1 MGNRLVKKILWAD
14 FFLGFFTGAAGLI
27 LYPILTSFLGLPTW
41 LIIIIAAVTFS
52 YSILAFVLARQPE
65 PSQPLL
71 RVLVYANWIWTLIS
85 VVLIFLFIGGAT
97 IFGAIFLVLQ
107 VLVVGL
113 LAWAE
118 GRHLQGH
125 LANHK

>member
-1 MGNRLVKKILWAD
+1 MGNRLVKQLLWAD

-27 LYPILTSFLGLPTW
+27 LYSMLTSFLGLPTW
-41 LIIIIAAVTFS
+41 LIIVIAAVTFL
-52 YSILAFVLARQPE
+52 YSILAFILARQPE

-71 RVLVYANWIWTLIS
+71 RVLVYANCIWTLVS

-107 VLVVGL
+107 VLVVGG
-113 LAWAE
+113 LAWLE
-118 GRHLQGH
+118 GRHLQRVS
-125 LANHK
+125 